1 MSAGAGACR
10 EAAAAREV
18 RPRCLR
24 RLHRSWALGA
34 HGLMPRR
41 GGRFL
46 GHVEELPCTVLWSQ
60 VVVCMVSSGLAV
72 SIHRIIIAL
81 NYAMMLR
88 DASRDAEGRG
98 RAPRRA
104 DVSATVAGNHEVI
117 TVH

>member
-46 GHVEELPCTVLWSQ
+46 GWQP
-60 VVVCMVSSGLAV
+60 
-72 SIHRIIIAL
+72 
-81 NYAMMLR
+81 
-88 DASRDAEGRG
+88 
-98 RAPRRA
+98 
-104 DVSATVAGNHEVI
+104 
-117 TVH
+117 